1 MLFAYDD
8 MSNSFT
14 GHSKDLCLSHILLYI
29 ISLVV
34 MYLQENRGLVLVK
47 TLTLLVIA
55 TYTDSM
61 FPSVCVEAVEKL
73 GKT

>member
-1 MLFAYDD
+1 
-8 MSNSFT
+8 
-14 GHSKDLCLSHILLYI
+14 
-29 ISLVV
+29 